1 MDSTLENSS
10 VEVKTNKLDAL
21 EKDQQ
26 VVEDLNDVIPPVQN
40 SEKSQNN
47 IFNSNQSIQV
57 LSIDVECVATGFSHL
72 DRAPCSVAI
81 VNDRC
86 EILFDSLIKPDKP
99 VVSDLFPFTGV
110 RKTDLHHAPS
120 FDEVIKKVHS
130 FFTPTTL
137 IVGQSIMSDVNWMKL
152 QEGVHYS
159 TLIDL
164 GDEFR
169 TFDPKYGSNKYFS
182 LAHEAE
188 VLLKIDLNA
197 TGSHIARDD
206 AKASIKLYNKYVKD
220 KDQSK
225 LQQACQALL
234 RAPTKIPLFRRFSGA
249 YEKVCVSAFNRG
261 YCRCG
266 QPLHQFNYGI
276 VGLYNFYRTQIIKHK
291 SKNNLYFLFTRWG
304 RIGDAE
310 GQYQLTP
317 YSTLDECRKEFLKV
331 FREKTA
337 VPIDFQSLQTEHVS
351 SKLHLSI
358 FKDFLKTLINRQA
371 IRSNID
377 KTQLDI
383 EWMPVSQLKRETLQK
398 TRDLLI
404 ELKNSIEKKQ
414 ELTLAIQR
422 GKTIE
427 QQNQFKTILDSIYKH
442 TNEYYT
448 IIPLRCYAD
457 EKLPIIDNERQLKQQ
472 EKILLG
478 AQANLKTILPLDYLY
493 KSINCQFEAMNK
505 DDID

>member
-26 VVEDLNDVIPPVQN
+26 VAEDLNDVIQPVQN
-40 SEKSQNN
+40 SEKSQDNV
-47 IFNSNQSIQV
+47 FNSNQSIQV

-99 VVSDLFPFTGV
+99 VVSDLFSFTGV

-266 QPLHQFNYGI
+266 QPL
-276 VGLYNFYRTQIIKHK
+276 
-291 SKNNLYFLFTRWG
+291 
-304 RIGDAE
+304 
-310 GQYQLTP
+310 
-317 YSTLDECRKEFLKV
+317 
-331 FREKTA
+331 
-337 VPIDFQSLQTEHVS
+337 VS
-351 SKLHLSI
+351 
-358 FKDFLKTLINRQA
+358 
-371 IRSNID
+371 
-377 KTQLDI
+377 
-383 EWMPVSQLKRETLQK
+383 ELQK
-398 TRDLLI
+398 TPAKKRRQNSNDQKE
-404 ELKNSIEKKQ
+404 ELSSSTNKKMKVIDQKNEI
-414 ELTLAIQR
+414 
-422 GKTIE
+422 
-427 QQNQFKTILDSIYKH
+427 
-442 TNEYYT
+442 
-448 IIPLRCYAD
+448 
-457 EKLPIIDNERQLKQQ
+457 
-472 EKILLG
+472 
-478 AQANLKTILPLDYLY
+478 
-493 KSINCQFEAMNK
+493 
-505 DDID
+505 